1 MSFTQDVRPNT
12 GHEFTLVRDYDA
24 SRELVFRM
32 WTDPVHLRTWSCP
45 HGFTI
50 PEAEAEGSE
59 ARPGESFRVVFQ
71 GPGSVRFRL
80 RGAYLEVNPVSRLVF
95 THAWEQDDGSTT
107 PATTVDVRLD
117 DLGGRTRLTLHQAFF
132 DSVPV
137 RDGHEA
143 GWSEALDKLAAH
155 MAAQA

>member
-59 ARPGESFRVVFQ
+59 PGPARVFVSSFRGRVLSGF
-71 GPGSVRFRL
+71 
-80 RGAYLEVNPVSRLVF
+80 AY
-95 THAWEQDDGSTT
+95 
-107 PATTVDVRLD
+107 
-117 DLGGRTRLTLHQAFF
+117 
-132 DSVPV
+132 
-137 RDGHEA
+137 
-143 GWSEALDKLAAH
+143 AAPTWR
-155 MAAQA
+155 